1 MTFSDDDLS
10 GRPTAKVPERGERIR
25 LGEPFL
31 RIFGEGLSMV
41 YPLPRSGSLVIGRGK
56 TSDLRIDDASISR
69 QHATLHV
76 GPTLELEDLESA
88 NGTWVGHIQ
97 LAPRQRVTVHPGD
110 VIELGT
116 VMIVIQPG
124 DSASAPRRVLP
135 DAPAWTRKE
144 EEPSAPKVARA
155 SVVVAD
161 PAMQQLYRL
170 VDRVASSDISVLL
183 LGETGAGKEV
193 MAEAIHARSPR
204 ARQPLLRL
212 NCAALSE
219 TLLESELFGHEK
231 GAFTGADKSKPGLL
245 ETAEGGTV
253 FLDEIGEM
261 PAALQAKLLR
271 VLEERMV
278 TRVGGLRPKPIDVR
292 FISATH
298 RDLGSESSRG
308 RFRQD
313 LFFRLNGISLVIPPL
328 RERPG
333 EIEALARAFLAAGR
347 APGAPEPTLSPAA
360 VAALRAHPWPG
371 NVREL
376 RNVMGRALVLS
387 GGGTIEPEHLKLEP
401 PRPSAAPVS
410 ASTPESTPAPQ
421 PAAAPQ
427 PAPAPAGNTGQPLS
441 AAIDALEKQR
451 ILDALERCAG
461 NQSRAAKM
469 LGISRGTLLSRLD
482 AFGIP
487 RPRKP
492 QS

>member
-1 MTFSDDDLS
+1 MSPLDDDLS

-25 LGEPFL
+25 PGEPFL
-31 RIFGEGLSMV
+31 RIFGEGLSIV
-41 YPLPRSGSLVIGRGK
+41 YPLPRSGSLTIGRGK
-56 TSDLRIDDASISR
+56 TADLRIDDASISR

-76 GPTLELEDLESA
+76 GPPMELEDHESA
-88 NGTWVGHIQ
+88 NGTWVGHTR
-97 LAPRQRVTVHPGD
+97 LVPRQRVAVHPGD

-135 DAPAWTRKE
+135 DAPAWTRQE
-144 EEPSAPKVARA
+144 EEASLPKGPRA

-170 VDRVASSDISVLL
+170 VDRVATSDISVLL

-193 MAEAIHARSPR
+193 MAEAIHSRSPR
-204 ARQPLLRL
+204 ASKPLLRL

-219 TLLESELFGHEK
+219 SLLESELFGHEK

-261 PAALQAKLLR
+261 PPALQAKLLR

-298 RDLGSESSRG
+298 RDLGAESSRG

-333 EIEALARAFLAAGR
+333 EIEALAKAFLASGR
-347 APGAPEPTLSPAA
+347 APGIPEPTLSPSA
-360 VAALRAHPWPG
+360 VTALKAHPWPG

-401 PRPSAAPVS
+401 PRPASGPVPQAASSP
-410 ASTPESTPAPQ
+410 ASEPQ
-421 PAAAPQ
+421 AAAAPASV
-427 PAPAPAGNTGQPLS
+427 PEGGRLS
-441 AAIDALEKQR
+441 EAIDALEKQR
-451 ILDALERCAG
+451 ILDALEKCAG

-487 RPRKP
+487 RPRK
-492 QS
+492 S

>member
-1 MTFSDDDLS
+1 MTPSDDDLS

-25 LGEPFL
+25 PGEPFL
-31 RIFGEGLSMV
+31 RIFGEGLSIV
-41 YPLPRSGSLVIGRGK
+41 YPLPRSGALVIGRGK
-56 TSDLRIDDASISR
+56 TSDVRIDDASISR

-88 NGTWVGHIQ
+88 NGTWVGHTR
-97 LAPRQRVTVHPGD
+97 LVPHQRMAVHPGD

-135 DAPAWTRKE
+135 DAPAWRRQE
-144 EEPSAPKVARA
+144 EEPSLPKGARA

-193 MAEAIHARSPR
+193 MAEAIHSRSPR
-204 ARQPLLRL
+204 AGKPLLRL

-298 RDLGSESSRG
+298 RDLGSESSQG

-347 APGAPEPTLSPAA
+347 APGAPEPTLSPAV
-360 VAALRAHPWPG
+360 VAALKAHPWPG
-371 NVREL
+371 NIREL

-387 GGGTIEPEHLKLEP
+387 GGGPIDPEHLNLEP
-401 PRPSAAPVS
+401 PRPGFAPL
-410 ASTPESTPAPQ
+410 PG
-421 PAAAPQ
+421 
-427 PAPAPAGNTGQPLS
+427 PAPAPEPTPASASAPDPAANAARPLS

-492 QS
+492 QP

>member
-1 MTFSDDDLS
+1 M
-10 GRPTAKVPERGERIR
+10 
-25 LGEPFL
+25 
-31 RIFGEGLSMV
+31 
-41 YPLPRSGSLVIGRGK
+41 
-56 TSDLRIDDASISR
+56 
-69 QHATLHV
+69 
-76 GPTLELEDLESA
+76 
-88 NGTWVGHIQ
+88 
-97 LAPRQRVTVHPGD
+97 
-110 VIELGT
+110 
-116 VMIVIQPG
+116 
-124 DSASAPRRVLP
+124 
-135 DAPAWTRKE
+135 
-144 EEPSAPKVARA
+144 
-155 SVVVAD
+155 
-161 PAMQQLYRL
+161 
-170 VDRVASSDISVLL
+170 DRVAASDISVLL

-193 MAEAIHARSPR
+193 MAEAIHSRSPR
-204 ARQPLLRL
+204 AGKPLLRL

-245 ETAEGGTV
+245 ETADGGTV

-261 PAALQAKLLR
+261 PATLQAKLLR

-298 RDLGSESSRG
+298 RDLGAESSRG

-360 VAALRAHPWPG
+360 VAALKAHPWPG

-387 GGGTIEPEHLKLEP
+387 GGGTIEPEHLNLEH
-401 PRPSAAPVS
+401 PRPSSAP
-410 ASTPESTPAPQ
+410 PPGPAP
-421 PAAAPQ
+421 APEPT
-427 PAPAPAGNTGQPLS
+427 PAPAPAPAPAANAAGPLS

>member
-1 MTFSDDDLS
+1 MSPSDDDLS
-10 GRPTAKVPERGERIR
+10 ARPTAKVPERGERIR
-25 LGEPFL
+25 PGEPFL
-31 RIFGEGLSMV
+31 RIFGEGISMV

-56 TSDLRIDDASISR
+56 TADLRIDDASISR

-76 GPTLELEDLESA
+76 GTSLELEDLESA
-88 NGTWVGHIQ
+88 NGTWVGHTR
-97 LAPRQRVTVHPGD
+97 LVPRERMAVHPGD

-124 DSASAPRRVLP
+124 DSASAPRRMLP
-135 DAPAWTRKE
+135 EPPAWLRPE
-144 EEPSAPKVARA
+144 EEPSLPKGARA
-155 SVVVAD
+155 SVVVVD

-170 VDRVASSDISVLL
+170 VERVAASDISVLL
-183 LGETGAGKEV
+183 LGETGSGKEV
-193 MAEAIHARSPR
+193 MAEAIHSRSPR
-204 ARQPLLRL
+204 ASKPLLRL

-219 TLLESELFGHEK
+219 SLLESELFGHEK

-261 PAALQAKLLR
+261 PAPLQAKLLR

-298 RDLGSESSRG
+298 RDLGAESSRG

-328 RERPG
+328 RERPS
-333 EIEALARAFLAAGR
+333 EIEALARAFLAAGL

-360 VAALRAHPWPG
+360 VAALKAHPWPG

-376 RNVMGRALVLS
+376 RNVMGRAMVLS
-387 GGGTIEPEHLKLEP
+387 GGGTIEPEHLNLEP
-401 PRPSAAPVS
+401 PRPAPRL
-410 ASTPESTPAPQ
+410 EPA
-421 PAAAPQ
+421 PAAAPSQ
-427 PAPAPAGNTGQPLS
+427 AAAMPEGPLS
-441 AAIDALEKQR
+441 QAIDALEKQR

-469 LGISRGTLLSRLD
+469 LGISRGTLLARLD

-492 QS
+492 

>member
-1 MTFSDDDLS
+1 MTPVDDDLS
-10 GRPTAKVPERGERIR
+10 GRPTAKVPERSERIR
-25 LGEPFL
+25 PGEPFL
-31 RIFGEGLSMV
+31 RIFGEGLSIV
-41 YPLPRSGSLVIGRGK
+41 YPLPGSGSLVIGRGK
-56 TSDLRIDDASISR
+56 SADLRIDDASISR

-76 GPTLELEDLESA
+76 GAALELEDLESA
-88 NGTWVGHIQ
+88 NGTFVGRKR
-97 LAPRQRVTVHPGD
+97 LSPRQRVAVHPGD
-110 VIELGT
+110 VIELGA

-124 DSASAPRRVLP
+124 DSASAPRQALSE
-135 DAPAWTRKE
+135 APAWSHE
-144 EEPSAPKVARA
+144 EEEEAPAARGPRPA
-155 SVVVAD
+155 VVIED

-170 VDRVASSDISVLL
+170 VDRVAASDISVLL

-193 MAEAIHARSPR
+193 MAEAIHSRSPR
-204 ARQPLLRL
+204 ASKPLLRL
-212 NCAALSE
+212 NCAALAES
-219 TLLESELFGHEK
+219 LLESELFGYEK
-231 GAFTGADKSKPGLL
+231 GAFAGADQTKPGLL

-253 FLDEIGEM
+253 LFDEIGEM

-278 TRVGGLRPKPIDVR
+278 TRVGGLRPRPIDVR

-298 RDLGSESSRG
+298 RDLGAEASRG

-328 RERPG
+328 RERPA
-333 EIEALARAFLAAGR
+333 EIEALARSFLAAAR

-360 VAALRAHPWPG
+360 VAALKAHPWPG

-387 GGGTIEPEHLKLEP
+387 GGGTIEPEHLKLES
-401 PRPSAAPVS
+401 PR
-410 ASTPESTPAPQ
+410 PAPQ
-421 PAAAPQ
+421 PEPVSSPT
-427 PAPAPAGNTGQPLS
+427 PAPAPAQAGSLS
-441 AAIDALEKQR
+441 EAIDALEKQR

>member
-1 MTFSDDDLS
+1 MSPLDDDLS

-25 LGEPFL
+25 PGEPFL
-31 RIFGEGLSMV
+31 RIFGEGLSIV
-41 YPLPRSGSLVIGRGK
+41 YPLPRSGSLTIGRGK
-56 TSDLRIDDASISR
+56 TADLRIDDASISR

-76 GPTLELEDLESA
+76 GPTMELEDHESA
-88 NGTWVGHIQ
+88 NGTWVGHTR
-97 LAPRQRVTVHPGD
+97 LVPRQRMVVHPGD

-135 DAPAWTRKE
+135 DAPAWTRQE
-144 EEPSAPKVARA
+144 EEASLPKGPRA

-170 VDRVASSDISVLL
+170 VDRVAASDISVLL

-193 MAEAIHARSPR
+193 MAEAIHSRSPR
-204 ARQPLLRL
+204 ASKPLLRL

-219 TLLESELFGHEK
+219 SLLESELFGHEK

-298 RDLGSESSRG
+298 RDLGAESSRG

-333 EIEALARAFLAAGR
+333 EIEALARAFLASGR
-347 APGAPEPTLSPAA
+347 APGAPEPMLSPAA
-360 VAALRAHPWPG
+360 VAALKAHPWPG

-401 PRPSAAPVS
+401 PRPA
-410 ASTPESTPAPQ
+410 
-421 PAAAPQ
+421 
-427 PAPAPAGNTGQPLS
+427 PAPAPVPQSASSPAAVPEGGRLS
-441 AAIDALEKQR
+441 EAIDALEKQR

-492 QS
+492 

>member
-1 MTFSDDDLS
+1 MSPFNDDLS

-25 LGEPFL
+25 PGEPFL
-31 RIFGEGLSMV
+31 RIFGEGLSIV
-41 YPLPRSGSLVIGRGK
+41 YPLPRSGSLTIGRGK
-56 TSDLRIDDASISR
+56 TADLRIDDASISR

-76 GPTLELEDLESA
+76 GPAVELEDLESA
-88 NGTWVGHIQ
+88 NGTWVGHVR
-97 LAPRQRVTVHPGD
+97 LVPRQRMAVHPGD

-135 DAPAWTRKE
+135 DAPAWTRQE
-144 EEPSAPKVARA
+144 EESSPPKGSRA

-170 VDRVASSDISVLL
+170 VDRVAASDISVLL
-183 LGETGAGKEV
+183 LGETGSGKEV
-193 MAEAIHARSPR
+193 MAEAIHTRSPR
-204 ARQPLLRL
+204 ASKPLLRL

-219 TLLESELFGHEK
+219 SLLESELFGHEK

-261 PAALQAKLLR
+261 PATLQAKLLR

-292 FISATH
+292 FLSATH

-333 EIEALARAFLAAGR
+333 EIEALARAFLAAGL
-347 APGAPEPTLSPAA
+347 AAGAPEPTLSPAA
-360 VAALRAHPWPG
+360 IAELKAHPWPG

-387 GGGTIEPEHLKLEP
+387 GGSTIEPEHLKLEP
-401 PRPSAAPVS
+401 PRPTQAPAGV
-410 ASTPESTPAPQ
+410 
-421 PAAAPQ
+421 
-427 PAPAPAGNTGQPLS
+427 PAPAPAPATPSVSAPVATPEGGPLS

-482 AFGIP
+482 AFGIA

>member
-1 MTFSDDDLS
+1 
-10 GRPTAKVPERGERIR
+10 
-25 LGEPFL
+25 
-31 RIFGEGLSMV
+31 
-41 YPLPRSGSLVIGRGK
+41 
-56 TSDLRIDDASISR
+56 
-69 QHATLHV
+69 
-76 GPTLELEDLESA
+76 
-88 NGTWVGHIQ
+88 
-97 LAPRQRVTVHPGD
+97 
-110 VIELGT
+110 
-116 VMIVIQPG
+116 
-124 DSASAPRRVLP
+124 
-135 DAPAWTRKE
+135 
-144 EEPSAPKVARA
+144 
-155 SVVVAD
+155 
-161 PAMQQLYRL
+161 
-170 VDRVASSDISVLL
+170 
-183 LGETGAGKEV
+183 
-193 MAEAIHARSPR
+193 
-204 ARQPLLRL
+204 
-212 NCAALSE
+212 
-219 TLLESELFGHEK
+219 
-231 GAFTGADKSKPGLL
+231 
-245 ETAEGGTV
+245 V

-261 PAALQAKLLR
+261 PAALQSKLLR

-298 RDLGSESSRG
+298 RDLGAESSQG

-360 VAALRAHPWPG
+360 VAALKAHPWPG

-387 GGGTIEPEHLKLEP
+387 GGGTIEPEHLKLDP
-401 PRPSAAPVS
+401 PRPSEPKPAS
-410 ASTPESTPAPQ
+410 AS
-421 PAAAPQ
+421 
-427 PAPAPAGNTGQPLS
+427 APAPAANATGPLS
-441 AAIDALEKQR
+441 AAVDALEKQR

>member
-1 MTFSDDDLS
+1 MTSSDDDLS

-41 YPLPRSGSLVIGRGK
+41 YPLPRSGALVIGRGK

-88 NGTWVGHIQ
+88 NGTWVGHTR
-97 LAPRQRVTVHPGD
+97 LVPRQRMAVHPGD

-144 EEPSAPKVARA
+144 EEPAALPKGPRA

-170 VDRVASSDISVLL
+170 VERVAASDISVLL

-193 MAEAIHARSPR
+193 MAEAIHSRSPR

-219 TLLESELFGHEK
+219 SLLESELFGHEK

-298 RDLGSESSRG
+298 RDLGAESSRG

-347 APGAPEPTLSPAA
+347 APGAPEPTLSPSA
-360 VAALRAHPWPG
+360 VAALKAHPWPG

-387 GGGTIEPEHLKLEP
+387 GGGTIEPEHLKLDP
-401 PRPSAAPVS
+401 PRPGSAPPPA
-410 ASTPESTPAPQ
+410 STPAPE
-421 PAAAPQ
+421 PAAAP
-427 PAPAPAGNTGQPLS
+427 APASAPALAGGTAGPLS

-451 ILDALERCAG
+451 ILDALEQCAG
-461 NQSRAAKM
+461 NQSRVAKM

>member
-1 MTFSDDDLS
+1 LGKAADYAPARMSPSDDDLS
-10 GRPTAKVPERGERIR
+10 GRPTARVPGRDERIR
-25 LGEPFL
+25 PGEPFL
-31 RIFGEGLSMV
+31 RIFGEGLSLV

-76 GPTLELEDLESA
+76 GTSLELEDLDSA
-88 NGTWVGHIQ
+88 NGTWVGHQ
-97 LAPRQRVTVHPGD
+97 RLVPRERRAVHPGD

-116 VMIVIQPG
+116 VLLVLQPG
-124 DSASAPRRVLP
+124 DSGSASRRVLP
-135 DAPAWTRKE
+135 DAPAWTQE
-144 EEPSAPKVARA
+144 EEASPPKATRA
-155 SVVVAD
+155 AVVVAD

-170 VDRVASSDISVLL
+170 VDRVAASDISVLL
-183 LGETGAGKEV
+183 LGETGVGKEV
-193 MAEAIHARSPR
+193 MAEALHARSPR
-204 ARQPLLRL
+204 ASKPLLRL

-219 TLLESELFGHEK
+219 SLLESELFGHEK

-261 PAALQAKLLR
+261 PASLQAKLLR

-278 TRVGGLRPKPIDVR
+278 TRVGALRPKPIDVR

-298 RDLGSESSRG
+298 KDLGGESSRG

-328 RERPG
+328 RERPS
-333 EIEALARAFLAAGR
+333 EIEALAGAFLAASR
-347 APGAPEPTLSPAA
+347 APGAPEPTLSPEA
-360 VAALRAHPWPG
+360 VAALKAHPWPG
-371 NVREL
+371 NIREL
-376 RNVMGRALVLS
+376 RNVMGRALVHS
-387 GGGTIEPEHLKLEP
+387 GGEAIQPEHLHLEA
-401 PRPSAAPVS
+401 PRP
-410 ASTPESTPAPQ
+410 ASQAGPAPT
-421 PAAAPQ
+421 ASA
-427 PAPAPAGNTGQPLS
+427 PAPAPLPEGPLS
-441 AAIDALEKQR
+441 QAIDALEKQR